1 MRAHEASGR
10 IAWHDQ
16 PAPEQARRRV
26 SVVFLQGSE
35 AYEVLDLIDLEGV
48 HAGIAHLSQ
57 WDFGEETTDAALV
70 NGDVYD
76 QFPAGGLDQVA
87 EHDGYTLMFNP
98 AMGYAG
104 LPQ

>member
-1 MRAHEASGR
+1 M
-10 IAWHDQ
+10 
-16 PAPEQARRRV
+16 

-35 AYEVLDLIDLEGV
+35 ADEVLDLIDLEGV

>member
-35 AYEVLDLIDLEGV
+35 AYDMLILQLLEMMLLKV
-48 HAGIAHLSQ
+48 
-57 WDFGEETTDAALV
+57 
-70 NGDVYD
+70 
-76 QFPAGGLDQVA
+76 
-87 EHDGYTLMFNP
+87 
-98 AMGYAG
+98 
-104 LPQ
+104 